1 MNPAIY
7 VRAASLEDLPGML
20 EIYRPYVEETTITF
34 EYDVPS
40 LEEFRQ
46 RYNGIMPALP
56 WLVCQYE
63 GITAG
68 YAYAARYHQRAAYQ
82 WNAELSVYIRQ
93 DYQGKHI
100 GTALYRSLLRV
111 LTLQGFLYAHALVT
125 LPNQN
130 SIRLHTHMGFRKVC
144 VNEKTGF
151 KLGVWRDVAE
161 LCLPL
166 AEIPKVPDPPCPYNA
181 LSPETVVPIFREE
194 AAKIAFP

>member
-7 VRAASLEDLPGML
+7 IRSASPEDLPGML
-20 EIYRPYVEETTITF
+20 EIYRPYVEKTTITF
-34 EYDVPS
+34 EYEVPS
-40 LEEFRQ
+40 LEEFCR
-46 RYNGIMPALP
+46 RYYGIMPAFP
-56 WLVCQYE
+56 WLVCEYE
-63 GITAG
+63 GIIVG

-82 WNAELSVYIRQ
+82 WNAELSVYIRP
-93 DYQGKHI
+93 DYQKKHI
-100 GTALYRSLLRV
+100 GTALYRCLIRL

-130 SIRLHTHMGFRKVC
+130 SIRLHRRMGFCKVC
-144 VNEKTGF
+144 VNEKVGF

-166 AEIPKVPDPPCPYNA
+166 AELPKEPAPPCPYNT
-181 LSPETVVPIFREE
+181 LSPEAVVPIFREE